1 MVHYVIANLGTKGL
15 SKSNNANENI
25 GYPNIVCIVVGL
37 YKDIA
42 KEIIYGK
49 KTRSIWWEATWFW
62 GNIGTIC
69 MSFGQYEILTWNSIS
84 MSCDINAKN

>member
-42 KEIIYGK
+42 KKLYLGRKLEAYDGK
-49 KTRSIWWEATWFW
+49 QLGFE
-62 GNIGTIC
+62 
-69 MSFGQYEILTWNSIS
+69 EILAQYAWVLDNMKFIHEILSACLVI
-84 MSCDINAKN
+84 

>member
-25 GYPNIVCIVVGL
+25 GYPNIVCIDVGL

-49 KTRSIWWEATWFW
+49 KTRSI
-62 GNIGTIC
+62 
-69 MSFGQYEILTWNSIS
+69 
-84 MSCDINAKN
+84 